1 MSFSFRNISNYG
13 GLCGR
18 RRPGAACVHSH
29 CWLWKHYSMG
39 LGPCS
44 TYWLLVLSVIPAAV
58 IVIQLS
64 NSIQWN
70 SQICSSIEFPNDWT
84 CTGWVSIKSDGS
96 YIWNIC
102 LANLIPDLTTAPAA
116 ENARCGGGAGGGA
129 RGEAPISWNQ
139 TQIIYLFKQIHHDTM
154 LNCIINWKLIY
165 SDWLFY

>member
-29 CWLWKHYSMG
+29 CLLWKCHFLQHYSMG

-102 LANLIPDLTTAPAA
+102 LANLIPDLTTA
-116 ENARCGGGAGGGA
+116 RLRRMRGAGAGQGA
-129 RGEAPISWNQ
+129 GHEVKLRSAG
-139 TQIIYLFKQIHHDTM
+139 TKRKLFTYLNKFTM
-154 LNCIINWKLIY
+154 TPC
-165 SDWLFY
+165 

>member
-13 GLCGR
+13 VLCGR
-18 RRPGAACVHSH
+18 RSAGAACVHSD
-29 CWLWKHYSMG
+29 CWLWMVALSTASCNMG

-44 TYWLLVLSVIPAAV
+44 TYWLLVLSVCPAAV

-102 LANLIPDLTTAPAA
+102 LANLIPDLTTA
-116 ENARCGGGAGGGA
+116 RLRRMRGAGAGQGA
-129 RGEAPISWNQ
+129 GREVKLRSAG
-139 TQIIYLFKQIHHDTM
+139 TKRKLFTYLNKFTM
-154 LNCIINWKLIY
+154 TPC
-165 SDWLFY
+165 